1 MKKHLEIKL
10 PYKQTIDI
18 NNASVHIKRKNGLR
32 TKSLFGSDNL
42 DVTFDLHDIES
53 IKWKKAGFLNGYI
66 QFIRPNVDIA
76 IERDPYSFQFSSKSG
91 EMKKIAEELTEY
103 LKGINPASDTFE
115 NLKKKRKEN
124 IKRIKERLK
133 QNKAE
138 KVKFTYFDFVDK
150 KVCFDTALL
159 ERDTNFKVVDFSDIV
174 GFTPIEHSGGHV
186 SKHHRGSRA
195 LVGGMIA
202 GKTGAVIGA
211 LTGGKEFDKIA
222 ELSIVVHFKD
232 GSDKKLFFVND
243 EKSDSL
249 LAQNGKKDFDRTSI
263 LLTKIM
269 DANKNNVNT
278 ASYKDELREL
288 KSLLDEEIITQEEFD
303 EKKKQILG
311 L

>member
-32 TKSLFGSDNL
+32 TKTLFGSNNL

-53 IKWKKAGFLNGYI
+53 IKWKRAGISNGYI

-138 KVKFTYFDFVDK
+138 KVGQVYFDFVDK
-150 KVCFDTALL
+150 KICFDTALL
-159 ERDTNFKVVDFSDIV
+159 ENNANFKIVNFSDV
-174 GFTPIEHSGGHV
+174 VSFTPIERNGGHV

-195 LVGGMIA
+195 LVGGMLA
-202 GKTGAVIGA
+202 GGVGAVMGA
-211 LTGGKEFDKIA
+211 STGGKEFDKIA
-222 ELSIVVHFKD
+222 ELSITILFKD
-232 GSDKKLFFVND
+232 GSDKKVSFIKN

-249 LAQNGKKDFDRTSI
+249 LAQQAQRRFDRTSI
-263 LLTKIM
+263 LLTKVVN
-269 DANKNNVNT
+269 ANKNNINGT
-278 ASYKDELREL
+278 SYKDELEDL
-288 KSLLDEEIITQEEFD
+288 KTLLDKGIITQEEFA